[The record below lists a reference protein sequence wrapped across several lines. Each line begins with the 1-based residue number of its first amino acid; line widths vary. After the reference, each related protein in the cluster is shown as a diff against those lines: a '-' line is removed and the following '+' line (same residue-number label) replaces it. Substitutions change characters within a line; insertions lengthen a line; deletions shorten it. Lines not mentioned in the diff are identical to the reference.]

1 MSMPRY
7 KRPIIYILVGLL
19 IVGIPAPKFARRRHT
34 DERQDEAKQSAPA
47 AQSGQEV
54 VRITTQLVQVDAV
67 VTDKKGKHVE
77 DLAEGDFELLVDGK
91 KQQLTHFSHI
101 SSPTGLSEP
110 AAGKKDNLV
119 AGPESMPTRQIA
131 PEEVRRTI
139 AFVVDDM
146 GLSPSS
152 MALARETLRKFIGE
166 QMQDGD
172 LVAIIRTGSGL
183 GMLEQ
188 FTSDKRI
195 LYTSVEK
202 LAWNPL
208 SRDMMPT
215 FASDS
220 GADEVDAAQA
230 ERQAEQQAAADSFAE
245 FQETSFTTGT
255 LGATSFVV
263 RSLRNFPG
271 RKSLILL
278 SDGFRINSRT
288 NNDNTTNQVLQ
299 SLENL
304 VEQANRSSVVI
315 YSIDAKGV
323 QPFMPGA
330 DVGGRPSATAHS
342 DALQTAQEALEG
354 LNFLSQ
360 QTGGFTV
367 VNTNDLNIGVE
378 EALYDQQSY
387 YLLGFDPEDEKFDRR
402 RHSIKVKVNRPGLR
416 VRTRS
421 GFFGVSDGGH
431 ENATPAAP
439 KTPQTRGQ
447 QILSALFAP
456 MGARDLSLRMTP
468 YFFNSSKDG
477 PIVRALFHIDCSKLT
492 FKDGPDGQKRLN
504 LDLATF
510 AFDEEGVTA
519 DLNAHRLVLNFD
531 EKRYREAVAEGLA
544 YRADFQLKKPG
555 AYQFRAVLRDGESGR
570 TGSVSQF
577 IRLPDLNKNRLALSG
592 LVMTTPKIGAG
603 AASNNSG
610 AGVASIAPSSASPE
624 RAEKEDDKNSQSGD
638 LQATPYVRK
647 FPRSGWVQYGVA
659 VYNAA
664 ANKKTRL
671 PQITVQ
677 AEVYRDGKPA
687 YRLQPRALE
696 FSPGV
701 NPKRFDYVG
710 RLRLNDFPAG
720 DYLLHVIVTDGL
732 ARKKF
737 ARAEQWMDF
746 SVR

>member
-1 MSMPRY
+1 
-7 KRPIIYILVGLL
+7 
-19 IVGIPAPKFARRRHT
+19 
-34 DERQDEAKQSAPA
+34 
-47 AQSGQEV
+47 
-54 VRITTQLVQVDAV
+54 
-67 VTDKKGKHVE
+67 
-77 DLAEGDFELLVDGK
+77 
-91 KQQLTHFSHI
+91 
-101 SSPTGLSEP
+101 
-110 AAGKKDNLV
+110 
-119 AGPESMPTRQIA
+119 
-131 PEEVRRTI
+131 
-139 AFVVDDM
+139 VDDM

-152 MALARETLRKFIGE
+152 MELARETLKTFVRE
-166 QMQDGD
+166 QMRDGD

-195 LYTSVEK
+195 LYTAIEK
-202 LAWNPL
+202 LVWNPL

-215 FASDS
+215 FADASV
-220 GADEVDAAQA
+220 ADDMDAAQA
-230 ERQAEQQAAADSFAE
+230 EQQAEQQAMADSVAE

-263 RSLRNFPG
+263 RSLRHFPG
-271 RKSLILL
+271 RKSVILL

-288 NNDNTTNQVLQ
+288 NNDDNTNQVLR

-315 YSIDAKGV
+315 YSIDAKGL

-330 DVGGRPSATAHS
+330 DVGGRPDASAHS

-354 LNFLSQ
+354 PNFLSR

-367 VNTNDLNIGVE
+367 VNTNDLNIGID

-387 YLLGFDPEDEKFDRR
+387 YLLGFDPEDEKFDQR
-402 RHSIKVKVNRPGLR
+402 RHSIKVKVNRPGSR

-421 GFFGVSDGGH
+421 GFFGVSDGEL

-439 KTPQTRGQ
+439 KTRGQ
-447 QILSALFAP
+447 QILSALLAP

-468 YFFNSSKDG
+468 YFFNSSKEG

-492 FKDGPDGQKRLN
+492 FKDVPDGQKRLEI
-504 LDLATF
+504 DLAAF
-510 AFDEEGVTA
+510 AFDEEGITA
-519 DLNAHRLVLNFD
+519 DLTAHRIALNFD
-531 EKRYREAVAEGLA
+531 EKLYREALAEGLA

-555 AYQFRAVLRDGESGR
+555 AYQFRAVLRDGASGR
-570 TGSVSQF
+570 TGSASQF

-592 LVMTTPKIGAG
+592 LVMTTPKTAAGAG
-603 AASNNSG
+603 ISTASGSERGLINKPIDRNPLATARGTDS
-610 AGVASIAPSSASPE
+610 SPITTAPAPASPE
-624 RAEKEDDKNSQSGD
+624 RAEKEDGKSSRPGD
-638 LQATPYVRK
+638 LQATPYIRK
-647 FPRSGWVQYGVA
+647 FPRSGLVQYGVA
-659 VYNAA
+659 VYNATA
-664 ANKKTRL
+664 DKKTGL
-671 PQITVQ
+671 PQITLQ
-677 AEVYRDGKPA
+677 AEIFRDGALA
-687 YRLQPRALE
+687 YRLAPRTLE

-710 RLRLNDFPAG
+710 RLQLNDFPAG
-720 DYLLHVIVTDGL
+720 DYLLHLIVTDGL
-732 ARKKF
+732 AKKKF

>member
-1 MSMPRY
+1 MRMLRFQRSV
-7 KRPIIYILVGLL
+7 IFFLAALL
-19 IVGIPAPKFARRRHT
+19 IAGAPGARFAQQPPGAKPQGSAQNPPAPRPG
-34 DERQDEAKQSAPA
+34 QD
-47 AQSGQEV
+47 V

-67 VTDKKGKHVE
+67 VTDKKDKHVE
-77 DLAEGDFELLVDGK
+77 DLTEEDFELLVDGK

-101 SSPTGLSEP
+101 SLPMVKREP
-110 AAGKKDNLV
+110 APKKKADAVV
-119 AGPESMPTRQIA
+119 APESMPTRQLE

-152 MALARETLRKFIGE
+152 MELSRETLKKFVRE
-166 QMQDGD
+166 QMQEGD

-195 LYTSVEK
+195 LYTAIEK
-202 LAWNPL
+202 LVWNPL

-215 FASDS
+215 FADASV
-220 GADEVDAAQA
+220 ADDMDAAQA
-230 ERQAEQQAAADSFAE
+230 EQQAEQQAVADSFAE

-271 RKSLILL
+271 RKSVILL

-288 NNDNTTNQVLQ
+288 NNDDNTNQVLR

-315 YSIDAKGV
+315 YSIDAKGL

-330 DVGGRPSATAHS
+330 NVGGRPGASAHS

-354 LNFLSQ
+354 PNFLSQ

-367 VNTNDLNIGVE
+367 GNTNDLNIGID

-387 YLLGFDPEDEKFDRR
+387 YLLGFDPEDEKFDQR

-421 GFFGVSDGGH
+421 SFFGVSDSGR
-431 ENATPAAP
+431 EKATPAAP
-439 KTPQTRGQ
+439 KTRGQ

-504 LDLATF
+504 LDLAAF
-510 AFDEEGVTA
+510 AFDEEGITA
-519 DLNAHRLVLNFD
+519 DLTAHRIALNFD
-531 EKRYREAVAEGLA
+531 EKLYREALAEGLA
-544 YRADFQLKKPG
+544 YRADFLLKKI
-555 AYQFRAVLRDGESGR
+555 
-570 TGSVSQF
+570 GS
-577 IRLPDLNKNRLALSG
+577 
-592 LVMTTPKIGAG
+592 
-603 AASNNSG
+603 AAC
-610 AGVASIAPSSASPE
+610 
-624 RAEKEDDKNSQSGD
+624 R
-638 LQATPYVRK
+638 
-647 FPRSGWVQYGVA
+647 
-659 VYNAA
+659 
-664 ANKKTRL
+664 
-671 PQITVQ
+671 
-677 AEVYRDGKPA
+677 
-687 YRLQPRALE
+687 
-696 FSPGV
+696 
-701 NPKRFDYVG
+701 
-710 RLRLNDFPAG
+710 
-720 DYLLHVIVTDGL
+720 
-732 ARKKF
+732 
-737 ARAEQWMDF
+737 
-746 SVR
+746 

>member
-1 MSMPRY
+1 MPRY
-7 KRPIIYILVGLL
+7 QRPIIYILVGLL
-19 IVGIPAPKFARRRHT
+19 IVGIPAPEFARQAHT
-34 DERQDEAKQSAPA
+34 DERQDEAKQSPPA

-54 VRITTQLVQVDAV
+54 VRVTTQLVQVDAV

-101 SSPTGLSEP
+101 SLPTGLSEP
-110 AAGKKDNLV
+110 AARKKGNLV
-119 AGPESMPTRQIA
+119 VAPESMPTRQIA

-152 MALARETLRKFIGE
+152 MELARATLRKFVGE
-166 QMQDGD
+166 QMQDRD

-195 LYTSVEK
+195 LYTAVEK

-215 FASDS
+215 FAGASD
-220 GADEVDAAQA
+220 ADEVDAAQA
-230 ERQAEQQAAADSFAE
+230 EHQAEQQAAADSFAE
-245 FQETSFTTGT
+245 FLDTSFTTGT

-263 RSLRNFPG
+263 RNLRSFPG

-330 DVGGRPSATAHS
+330 DVGGRPNATAHS

-421 GFFGVSDGGH
+421 GFFGVSDGGR

-439 KTPQTRGQ
+439 KTRGQ

-492 FKDGPDGQKRLN
+492 FKDGPEGQKRLN
-504 LDLATF
+504 LDLAAF

-531 EKRYREAVAEGLA
+531 EKRYREALAEGLA

-555 AYQFRAVLRDGESGR
+555 AYQFRAVLRDGESGH
-570 TGSVSQF
+570 TGSASQF

-592 LVMTTPKIGAG
+592 LVMTTPKTVAG
-603 AASNNSG
+603 AASNNSS
-610 AGVASIAPSSASPE
+610 AGVAITAPSPASPE
-624 RAEKEDDKNSQSGD
+624 RAEKEADKNSHSGD
-638 LQATPYVRK
+638 LHATPYVRK

-664 ANKKTRL
+664 ANKKTGL

-687 YRLQPRALE
+687 YQLPPRYLE

-737 ARAEQWMDF
+737 ARAEQWIDF

>member
-1 MSMPRY
+1 MRIRLFIFARTRMPGFQ
-7 KRPIIYILVGLL
+7 RPIIFILAGAL
-19 IVGIPAPKFARRRHT
+19 IAGVPAPGFA
-34 DERQDEAKQSAPA
+34 QDTSPQR
-47 AQSGQEV
+47 GQDV

-77 DLAEGDFELLVDGK
+77 DLTEGDFELLVDGK
-91 KQQLTHFSHI
+91 KQQLTHFSHV
-101 SSPTGLSEP
+101 SLPTVKREP
-110 AAGKKDNLV
+110 AARKEDNIIV
-119 AGPESMPTRQIA
+119 APESMPTRQIA
-131 PEEVRRTI
+131 PEDVRRAI

-146 GLSPSS
+146 GLSPPS
-152 MALARETLRKFIGE
+152 MALARETLRKFVGE

-195 LYTSVEK
+195 LYTAIDK
-202 LAWNPL
+202 LVWNPL
-208 SRDMMPT
+208 SRDMMPS
-215 FASDS
+215 FADTS
-220 GADEVDAAQA
+220 GAGEMDETQA
-230 ERQAEQQAAADSFAE
+230 ERQAEQQAAADSFQE
-245 FQETSFTTGT
+245 FVDTSFTTGT

-263 RSLRNFPG
+263 RNLRNFPG
-271 RKSLILL
+271 RKSVILL
-278 SDGFRINSRT
+278 SDGFRINSKT
-288 NNDNTTNQVLQ
+288 DNDNSTNQVLQ

-315 YSIDAKGV
+315 YSIDAKGL

-330 DVGGRPSATAHS
+330 DAGGLPGASSRS

-354 LNFLSQ
+354 PRFLSE

-367 VNTNDLNIGVE
+367 VNTNDLNIGID
-378 EALYDQQSY
+378 EALYDLQSY
-387 YLLGFDPEDEKFDRR
+387 YLLGFDPEDEKFDQR
-402 RHSIKVKVNRPGLR
+402 RHSIKVKVNRPDLR
-416 VRTRS
+416 VRSRS
-421 GFFGVSDGGH
+421 GFFGVSDGNPG
-431 ENATPAAP
+431 NASLASNARADAAP
-439 KTPQTRGQ
+439 NSPGARWR
-447 QILSALFAP
+447 QILSGLIAP

-492 FKDGPDGQKRLN
+492 FKEGPDGRKRLD
-504 LDLATF
+504 LDLAAF
-510 AFDEEGVTA
+510 ALDEEGITA
-519 DLNAHRLVLNFD
+519 DLAAHRLALNFD
-531 EKRYREAVAEGLA
+531 EKRYREALAEGLA

-577 IRLPDLNKNRLALSG
+577 IRLPDLKKNGLALSG
-592 LVMTTPKIGAG
+592 LVLTKPKTVAG
-603 AASNNSG
+603 ASADNSG
-610 AGVASIAPSSASPE
+610 AGVVTAASPTGG
-624 RAEKEDDKNSQSGD
+624 DNSPAPGDLPRD

-647 FPRSGWVQYGVA
+647 FPRSGLVQYGVA
-659 VYNAA
+659 IYNAVVD
-664 ANKKTRL
+664 KKTGA

-677 AEVYRDGKPA
+677 AEIYSDGKPV
-687 YRLQPRALE
+687 YRLPPRSLE

-710 RLRLNDFPAG
+710 RLQLKDFPIG

-732 ARKKF
+732 AKKKF

-746 SVR
+746 SVK